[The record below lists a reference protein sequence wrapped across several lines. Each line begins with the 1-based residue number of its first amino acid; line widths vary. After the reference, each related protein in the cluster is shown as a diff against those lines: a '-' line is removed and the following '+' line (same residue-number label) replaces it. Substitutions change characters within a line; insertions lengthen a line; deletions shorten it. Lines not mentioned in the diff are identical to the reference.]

1 MKDKRTYKTQ
11 KEHGEDMSHEN
22 EVSFDVSAIT
32 DQYRA
37 DLKKCQ
43 DRESEYIK
51 TKNQLDSTKQIVIN
65 MSGTIRELHT
75 KNENFQAEIARLR
88 EEIQLLEMQ
97 IKK

>member
-1 MKDKRTYKTQ
+1 MKDKRTYKYK
-11 KEHGEDMSHEN
+11 KEHGEDMTHEN
-22 EVSFDVSAIT
+22 ENSLEVSAIT

-37 DLKKCQ
+37 DLKKYQ

-65 MSGTIRELHT
+65 MSTTIRELHT
-75 KNENFQAEIARLR
+75 QNENFQAEIARLR

>member
-1 MKDKRTYKTQ
+1 MKDKRTYTYE
-11 KEHGEDMSHEN
+11 KEHGEDMTHEN

-37 DLKKCQ
+37 DLKKYQ
-43 DRESEYIK
+43 DRESEYIQ
-51 TKNQLDSTKQIVIN
+51 TKNQLDSTKQIVIS
-65 MSGTIRELHT
+65 MSGTIRELKT
-75 KNENFQAEIARLR
+75 QNDNFQAEIARLH

>member
-1 MKDKRTYKTQ
+1 MKDKRTYQYK
-11 KEHGEDMSHEN
+11 KEHGEDMTHEN
-22 EVSFDVSAIT
+22 EVSLDVTAIT

-37 DLKKCQ
+37 DLKKYQ
-43 DRESEYIK
+43 DRESEYIR

-75 KNENFQAEIARLR
+75 QNENFQAEIARLR

>member
-1 MKDKRTYKTQ
+1 MKDKRTYQYQ
-11 KEHGEDMSHEN
+11 KEHGEDMTHES
-22 EVSFDVSAIT
+22 EVSLDVTAIT

-37 DLKKCQ
+37 DLKKYQ
-43 DRESEYIK
+43 DREADYIK
-51 TKNQLDSTKQIVIN
+51 TKNQLESTKQIVIN

-75 KNENFQAEIARLR
+75 QNENFQAEIARLK